1 MITCYEG
8 VISLTRVDL
17 ELNADQLRKTCD
29 VKLLSFKDTSEIES
43 LDGVVGQDR
52 AIKALEF
59 GLDIPYQGYNL
70 FLCGPPGTGKT
81 TLARDMAQKRAA
93 TRKVPLDWCYVY
105 NFLEPDHPQAI
116 RLPGGTGK
124 KLVRDIDGMINKV
137 KQVLAKVFNGQDFE
151 LGKNQILAEFYDET
165 NKLYANAEQAAK
177 KQGFTIT
184 RNQNG
189 FASVPL
195 KDGHPITPEEF
206 EGLDETDKIQM
217 MERGRMIQEFIN
229 EGIRQ
234 YKELERGIKE
244 RLRLLEQETA
254 RGAIAPLF
262 CVLFDHYR
270 SLRQIV
276 LYLEE
281 MQRDIIENLELFVE
295 QEETQ
300 NPLILFKRLDK
311 RHALRRYKV
320 NLVIDNSDRTEAPV
334 IVETNPTFANL
345 FGTIEYEGE
354 FGVLSTDF
362 TKIRGGAIHRA
373 NGGYL
378 ILNFIDLIR
387 NYMVW
392 ETLKRVLKNQ
402 EAAIESIYKT
412 LSMGGAETLQPE
424 PIPIELKVIIIG
436 EPFVYYLLRTH
447 DEDFSKLFKI
457 KVEFDTEMARESAH
471 IMDYSSFISTT
482 CRRDNLP
489 HFSNQAVARV
499 VDYGTWLADDQRKL
513 SITFNR
519 VRDIILESATWASY
533 NQHQL
538 VEAEDVEQAIRE
550 KVYRSNM
557 LEDKIME
564 TIKDGTIMIEVTGE
578 RVGEINGLAVY
589 SIGDHMFG
597 KPSRITAKTFM
608 GEKGV
613 VNIEREV
620 RMSGSIHTKGVLTLG
635 GYLGG
640 QYAQDKPLSLSASVT
655 FEQTYQGVEGDSA
668 SSAELYA
675 IISSL
680 AGVPIKQGIAVTGS
694 VNQNGEIQ
702 PIGGVN
708 QKISGYF
715 RVCTIKG
722 LNGEQGVIIPR
733 RNIENLMLDEEI
745 VEKVRKGQFH
755 IWAID
760 NVDQGIEIL
769 MDMEAGVQEPHGDF
783 TRDSVHYLVNR
794 RLREWGEP
802 RRREKS
808 RRINHGSGRSH
819 FRRLT

>member
-1 MITCYEG
+1 
-8 VISLTRVDL
+8 VINLTRVDL
-17 ELNADQLRKTCD
+17 ELNADQLRKMCD
-29 VKLLSFKDTSEIES
+29 IKHLPFKDTSEIEP
-43 LDGVVGQDR
+43 LKGVIGQDR
-52 AIKALEF
+52 AIKALQF
-59 GLDIPYQGYNL
+59 GLDVPYHGYNL
-70 FLCGPPGTGKT
+70 FLCGPAGTGKT
-81 TLARDMAQKRAA
+81 TLARDMAKKKAS
-93 TRKVPLDWCYVY
+93 TREVPNDWCYVF
-105 NFLEPDHPQAI
+105 NFRDPDRPRAI
-116 RLPGGTGK
+116 SLPGGMGK
-124 KLVRDIDGMINKV
+124 KLVRDIDGMIHKV
-137 KQVLAKVFNGQDFE
+137 KQVLAKVFNGQDYE
-151 LGKNQILAEFYDET
+151 LEKNQILTEFYEKT
-165 NKLYANAEQAAK
+165 NKLYANAEQEAR
-177 KQGFTIT
+177 QRGFTIT
-184 RNQNG
+184 RSQNG

-206 EGLDETDKIQM
+206 EELDEKQKFQL
-217 MERGRMIQEFIN
+217 MERGRVIQELIN

-234 YKELERGIKE
+234 YRELERGIKE
-244 RLRLLEQETA
+244 SLRLLEQETA

-262 CVLFDHYR
+262 FVLYDNYR
-270 SLRQIV
+270 DFQQIV
-276 LYLEE
+276 IHLEE

-295 QEETQ
+295 QEESQ

-311 RHALRRYKV
+311 RHAMRRYRI

-334 IVETNPTFANL
+334 VVETNPTFINL

-392 ETLKRVLKNQ
+392 DTLKRVLKNR
-402 EAAIESIYKT
+402 EAAIESLYKS
-412 LSMGGAETLQPE
+412 LSLGGAETLQPE
-424 PIPIELKVIIIG
+424 PIPIDLKVIIIG
-436 EPFVYYLLRTH
+436 EPFVYYLLKMH
-447 DEDFSKLFKI
+447 DEDFGKLFKI
-457 KVEFDTEMARESAH
+457 KVEFDTEMSRELEH
-471 IMDYSSFISTT
+471 INEYCSFISTT
-482 CRRDNLP
+482 CRKDNLP
-489 HFSNQAVARV
+489 HFTNKAVARV
-499 VDYGTWLADDQRKL
+499 IDYGTWLAEDQRKL

-519 VRDIILESATWASY
+519 IRDIILESATWARY
-533 NQHQL
+533 NNHQL
-538 VEAEDVEQAIRE
+538 VEAEDVEQALKE

-564 TIKDGTIMIEVTGE
+564 AIEDGKILIEVTGE

-620 RMSGSIHTKGVLTLG
+620 RMSGTIHTKGVLTLG

-655 FEQTYQGVEGDSA
+655 FEQTYQGIEGDSA

-715 RVCTIKG
+715 EVCKRRG
-722 LNGEQGVIIPR
+722 LTGEQGVMIPR
-733 RNIENLMLDEEI
+733 RNVENLMLDEEI
-745 VEKVRKGQFH
+745 TEAVRKGQFH

-769 MDMEAGVQEPHGDF
+769 MGIKAGEMEPNGEF

-802 RRREKS
+802 RRREKL
-808 RRINHGSGRSH
+808 RRINHTPGRSH
-819 FRRLT
+819 FRR

>member
-1 MITCYEG
+1 M
-8 VISLTRVDL
+8 SLTRVDL

-29 VKLLSFKDTSEIES
+29 ASLLPFKDTSEIES
-43 LDGVVGQDR
+43 LDGVIGQDR

-59 GLDIPYQGYNL
+59 GLDIPYHGYNL
-70 FLCGPPGTGKT
+70 FLCGPSGTGKT
-81 TLARDMAQKRAA
+81 TLARNRAKLKA
-93 TRKVPLDWCYVY
+93 AGRPVPPDWCYVY
-105 NFLEPDHPQAI
+105 NFQEPERPRAI
-116 RLPGGTGK
+116 SLPAGMGK
-124 KLVRDIDGMINKV
+124 RLVRDVDNMINKV
-137 KQVLAKVFNGQDFE
+137 KQNLAKVFTGQEYE
-151 LGKNQILAEFYDET
+151 LEKNQILSEFYDET
-165 NKLYANAEQAAK
+165 NRLYTEAERMARN
-177 KQGFTIT
+177 QGFTIT

-189 FASVPL
+189 FITVPL

-206 EGLDETDKIQM
+206 EVLSETDKTQL
-217 MERGRMIQEFIN
+217 MERGRAIQELIN

-234 YKELERGIKE
+234 YRELERGIKE

-254 RGAIAPLF
+254 RGSIAPLF
-262 CVLFDHYR
+262 YTLYDSYR
-270 SLRQIV
+270 SFRLVIV
-276 LYLEE
+276 FLEE
-281 MQRDIIENLELFVE
+281 MQRDIIENLELFLE
-295 QEETQ
+295 QEEGQ
-300 NPLILFKRLDK
+300 NPLVFFKRLDK

-320 NLVIDNSDRTEAPV
+320 NLVIDNSERKEAPV

-392 ETLKRVLKNQ
+392 DTLKRVIKNQ
-402 EAAIESIYKT
+402 EIAIESIYKT
-412 LSMGGAETLQPE
+412 LSLGGGETLQPE
-424 PIPIELKVIIIG
+424 PIPINLKVIIIG
-436 EPFVYYLLRTH
+436 EPLIYYLLRTH
-447 DEDFSKLFKI
+447 DEEFSKLFKI
-457 KVEFDTEMARESAH
+457 KVEFDTEMDRKDAQIQQYCA
-471 IMDYSSFISTT
+471 FISGI
-482 CRRDNLP
+482 CRQEGLP
-489 HFSNQAVARV
+489 HFSSQAVARV
-499 VDYGTWLADDQRKL
+499 IDYGTWLADDQRKL
-513 SITFNR
+513 SITFNK
-519 VRDIILESATWASY
+519 VRDIILESATWATY
-533 NQHQL
+533 NQHQ
-538 VEAEDVEQAIRE
+538 VVQPEDVELAIKE
-550 KVYRSNM
+550 KIYRSNM
-557 LEDKIME
+557 LEDKILEM
-564 TIKDGTIMIEVTGE
+564 IRDGTIMIEITGE

-589 SIGDHMFG
+589 SIGDYMFG

-620 RMSGSIHTKGVLTLG
+620 RMSGTIHTKGVLTLG

-640 QYAQDKPLSLSASVT
+640 KYAQDKPLSLSASVT
-655 FEQTYQGVEGDSA
+655 FEQTYEGVEGDSA

-708 QKISGYF
+708 QKIAGFF
-715 RVCTIKG
+715 RVCQSRG
-722 LNGEQGVIIPR
+722 LTGEQGVIIPR
-733 RNIENLMLDEEI
+733 RNMENLMLDEEI
-745 VEKVRKGQFH
+745 VEQVRQGMFH

-769 MDMEAGVQEPHGDF
+769 MGLKAGVKEPSGDF
-783 TRDSVHYLVNR
+783 TKDSVHFLVNR
-794 RLREWGEP
+794 RLREWGDP
-802 RRREKS
+802 RRREKN
-808 RRINHGSGRSH
+808 RRINHNAGRSH
-819 FRRLT
+819 FRRL

>member
-1 MITCYEG
+1 MIN
-8 VISLTRVDL
+8 LTRADL

-29 VKLLSFKDTSEIES
+29 PKMFTFKDTSEIES
-43 LDGVVGQDR
+43 LDGIIGQDR

-59 GLDIPYQGYNL
+59 GLDIPYHGYNL
-70 FLCGPPGTGKT
+70 FLCGPAGTGKT
-81 TLARDMAQKRAA
+81 TLAREMAKKKAS
-93 TRKVPLDWCYVY
+93 TREVPSDWCYVY
-105 NFLEPDHPQAI
+105 NFRDSDRPQAI
-116 RLPGGTGK
+116 SMPGGMGK
-124 KLVRDIDGMINKV
+124 KLVSDIDGTINKV
-137 KQVLAKVFNGQDFE
+137 KQVLAKVFAGQDYE
-151 LGKNQILAEFYDET
+151 LEKNQILTEFYEKT
-165 NKLYANAEQAAK
+165 NKLYTNAEQEARQ
-177 KQGFTIT
+177 QGFTIT
-184 RNQNG
+184 RSQNG

-206 EGLDETDKIQM
+206 EGLNETEKIQLL
-217 MERGRMIQEFIN
+217 EKGRVIQEFIN

-234 YKELERGIKE
+234 YRELEKGIKE

-262 CVLFDHYR
+262 YVLFDQYR
-270 SLRQIV
+270 NFRQIV
-276 LYLEE
+276 LYLEDV
-281 MQRDIIENLELFVE
+281 QRDIIENLELFVE
-295 QEETQ
+295 QEESQ
-300 NPLILFKRLDK
+300 NPFIVFKRLDK
-311 RHALRRYKV
+311 RHAMRRYKV

-334 IVETNPTFANL
+334 IVETNPTFINL

-387 NYMVW
+387 NFMVW
-392 ETLKRVLKNQ
+392 DTLKRVLKNR
-402 EAAIESIYKT
+402 EAAIESLYKS
-412 LSMGGAETLQPE
+412 LSLGGAETLQPE
-424 PIPIELKVIIIG
+424 PIPVDLKVIIIG
-436 EPFVYYLLRTH
+436 EPLVYYLLKIH
-447 DEDFSKLFKI
+447 DEDFGKLFKI
-457 KVEFDTEMARESAH
+457 KVEFDTEISRETEH
-471 IMDYSSFISTT
+471 IRQYCSFISTT
-482 CRRDNLP
+482 CRKDNLP
-489 HFSNQAVARV
+489 HFTSQAVARII
-499 VDYGTWLADDQRKL
+499 DYGTWLADDQRKL

-519 VRDIILESATWASY
+519 VRDVVLEAATWAKY
-533 NQHQL
+533 NNHRL
-538 VEAEDVEQAIRE
+538 VEAGDVEQAIKE
-550 KVYRSNM
+550 KIYRSNM

-564 TIKDGTIMIEVTGE
+564 AIKDGTILIEVTGE

-620 RMSGSIHTKGVLTLG
+620 RMSGTIHTKGVLTLG

-655 FEQTYQGVEGDSA
+655 FEQTYEGIEGDSA

-680 AGVPIKQGIAVTGS
+680 AGVPIRQGIAVTGS

-708 QKISGYF
+708 QKISGFF
-715 RVCTIKG
+715 RVCMAKG
-722 LNGEQGVIIPR
+722 LTGEQGVIIPR
-733 RNIENLMLDEEI
+733 RNVENLMLDKEI
-745 VEKVRKGQFH
+745 VDSVRDGKFH

-769 MDMEAGVQEPHGDF
+769 MGIKAGELEPSGEF

-802 RRREKS
+802 RRREKL
-808 RRINHGSGRSH
+808 RRINHLTGRSH
-819 FRRLT
+819 FRR